1 MCISIG
7 NHSKISNIIW
17 DWNGTLMD
25 DLDLCIKVMNVS
37 LAKRNMRLLTK
48 EYYREIFDFPVE
60 GYYQRLGFD
69 FANDSFEKLSVEFI
83 GNYNQYQYESKLFD
97 KTESLLSALKNKG
110 VKMYI
115 LSARDGEQL
124 RKNLEHYNVFQ
135 YFEDISGLKDIYA
148 HSKVENGLQ
157 LIENQKIK
165 KDETVMIGDTIHDAE
180 VAKKLGLDCVLLN
193 RGHQNNEKLIKTG
206 FPVYE
211 NFEELFKNLQF

>member
-124 RKNLEHYNVFQ
+124 KKNLEHYKVFQ

-180 VAKKLGLDCVLLN
+180 VAKKLGVNCVLLN

>member
-25 DLDLCIKVMNVS
+25 DLELCIKVMNVS

-124 RKNLEHYNVFQ
+124 KKNLEHYKVFQ

-180 VAKKLGLDCVLLN
+180 VAKKLGVNCVLLN

>member
-115 LSARDGEQL
+115 LSARDGDQL
-124 RKNLEHYNVFQ
+124 RKNLEHYNVFH

-157 LIENQKIK
+157 LIENQNIK